1 MFLTLIKMSQLTM
14 MFILEEFILI
24 SLMMIINSKYE
35 T

>member
-1 MFLTLIKMSQLTM
+1 MLIKMSQLTM

-24 SLMMIINSKYE
+24 SSMMIINSKYK

>member
-1 MFLTLIKMSQLTM
+1 MFLTLIKMNQLTM

-24 SLMMIINSKYE
+24 SLMMIINFKYE